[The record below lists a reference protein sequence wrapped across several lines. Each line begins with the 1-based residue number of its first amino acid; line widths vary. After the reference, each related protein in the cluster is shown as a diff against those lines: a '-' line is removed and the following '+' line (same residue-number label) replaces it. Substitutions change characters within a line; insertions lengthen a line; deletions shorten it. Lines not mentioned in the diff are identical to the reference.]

1 MGERSGNRA
10 KKIFKRMKL
19 RITLLII
26 GTLLLGFAI
35 GMLTSA
41 QLRHKRMRPVRT
53 FASEHYFREHLYRVI
68 EPDSVQKVELDGII
82 DSYSDE
88 FKDMN
93 ADFWKGF
100 ESLMD
105 RQWDEI
111 KEVLTREQ
119 LNKLEEFDRNRR
131 EMMKKFRS
139 RSGSD
144 DSTRFDRRRSPDRDR
159 YDGGKRFDRD
169 RYDGER
175 RSDTFRRPGRS
186 PGALADTLANPQ
198 DRKTDS
204 L

>member
-1 MGERSGNRA
+1 
-10 KKIFKRMKL
+10 MKL

-82 DSYSDE
+82 DRYGDE

-93 ADFWKGF
+93 AEFWKNF

-105 RQWDEI
+105 RQWGEI
-111 KEVLTREQ
+111 KELLSRDQ
-119 LNKLEEFDRNRR
+119 LKKLEEFDRNRR

-139 RSGSD
+139 ESRSD
-144 DSTRFDRRRSPDRDR
+144 DSTRFDRRRGPERDR
-159 YDGGKRFDRD
+159 YDGDRRFDSSRYNGERRFDRD
-169 RYDGER
+169 PYDGER
-175 RSDTFRRPGRS
+175 GFDSARRPRKS
-186 PGALADTLANPQ
+186 SDDRTGAPLF
-198 DRKTDS
+198 
-204 L
+204 

>member
-1 MGERSGNRA
+1 
-10 KKIFKRMKL
+10 MKL

-68 EPDSVQKVELDGII
+68 EPDSVQKAELDSII
-82 DSYSDE
+82 DRYGDE
-88 FKDMN
+88 FNEMN
-93 ADFWKGF
+93 AEFWNGF

-111 KEVLTREQ
+111 KEILSREQ

-144 DSTRFDRRRSPDRDR
+144 DSTRFDRRRGPDRDR
-159 YDGGKRFDRD
+159 YDGERRFDSTRYEGERRFDRD

-175 RSDTFRRPGRS
+175 RFDSTRRPGR
-186 PGALADTLANPQ
+186 
-198 DRKTDS
+198 
-204 L
+204 